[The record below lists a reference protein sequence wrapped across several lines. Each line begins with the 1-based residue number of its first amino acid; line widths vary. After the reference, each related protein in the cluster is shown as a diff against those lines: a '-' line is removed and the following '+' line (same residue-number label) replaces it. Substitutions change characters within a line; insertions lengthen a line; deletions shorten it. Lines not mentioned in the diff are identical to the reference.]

1 MGEGIG
7 SMERRR
13 GKHRA
18 SIWGWGVM
26 LLFVQSLQAQHEEQ
40 LEQIPEQEHARLE
53 DDEAF
58 QEREARAVHQLN
70 LNTADAASLHAL
82 GLLSGVQV
90 EQFLAY
96 RQLLGALVSLY
107 ELQAVPGFDLPLI
120 RTLLPYVRA
129 GGGLEPAYQ
138 LKDYFRRGKHTV
150 LVRYGRPLRHGGEA
164 DEHYNGSADKLLVR
178 YRYQFS
184 PHLSWGVVMEKDAG
198 EQFFRGA
205 QRMGFDHYG
214 AHLFLRRPGGL
225 KALALGDFTVNMGQ
239 GLVQWHGL
247 SFGKSAN
254 VMQLRREGEVLRPYA
269 SAGEFYFYRGAG
281 ITLRR
286 KRLEWTAFLS
296 RRSLDRADSSGSLT
310 GSGYHRN
317 AAEVAKRGAV
327 AQNTAGTVVKWGLP
341 QGHVAL
347 NALAHRFS
355 KPFIKDGA
363 PYRLY
368 GAEGHTFIN
377 AGIDYAATWRN
388 VHFFGEA
395 AVNGKRHFAV
405 LQGLLAALHRNV
417 DAGLVFRHEGKGYQ
431 AWYANAFGEQ
441 PAAGN
446 ESGIYAALHIRAGS
460 RWQLAAYADVFRFPW
475 LRYRIHAPTQGYDAL
490 VAINWQPDKQTAVQL
505 RYQYKQP
512 ATADSLVPWQQF
524 RCQLTLPVIARIVS
538 WKCRLQAAPAAW
550 LVHQQCEARW
560 QRWRVGAGYTWFE
573 TGGEKAVYL
582 AGQGFPGDNAL
593 ARYAGTGWNAQLL
606 VQRRLGEIFSVW
618 CRWQYAPGSSS
629 LQLQLQCGF

>member
-1 MGEGIG
+1 MKCGRTSYGRLQWLIF
-7 SMERRR
+7 
-13 GKHRA
+13 
-18 SIWGWGVM
+18 
-26 LLFVQSLQAQHEEQ
+26 LLLCSHSLQAQHEEQ
-40 LEQIPEQEHARLE
+40 LEQLPEQEHAQLE
-53 DDEAF
+53 NDETF
-58 QEREARAVHQLN
+58 QEREARTVRQLN

-82 GLLSGVQV
+82 GLLSGMQV

-96 RQLLGALVSLY
+96 RQLLGPLISLY

-120 RTLLPYVRA
+120 QTLLPYVRA
-129 GGGLEPAYQ
+129 GNDLEPVYH
-138 LKDYFRRGKHTV
+138 LKDYLRRGKHV
-150 LVRYGRPLRHGGEA
+150 LLLRYGRPLGNGDRMKNN
-164 DEHYNGSADKLLVR
+164 YSGSADKLMLR
-178 YRYQFS
+178 YRYQFL

-205 QRMGFDHYG
+205 QRQGFDHYG
-214 AHLFLRRPGGL
+214 AHLFLRRPGRL

-239 GLVQWHGL
+239 GLIQWHGL

-254 VMQLRREGEVLRPYA
+254 VVQLRREGEVLRPYA
-269 SAGEFYFYRGAG
+269 SAGEFYYYRGAG
-281 ITLRR
+281 LTL
-286 KRLEWTAFLS
+286 KTGRLEWTAFLS
-296 RRSLDRADSSGSLT
+296 RRSLDMADSSGSLT
-310 GSGYHRN
+310 SSGYHRN

-327 AQNTAGTVVKWGLP
+327 LQYTAGAVSKWLLP

-347 NALAHRFS
+347 NVLAHRFS

-363 PYRLY
+363 PYRLF
-368 GAEGHTFIN
+368 GADGHTFVN

-395 AVNGKRHFAV
+395 AVNKNREYAV

-417 DAGLVFRHEGKGYQ
+417 DAGFVFRHEARGYQ
-431 AWYANAFGEQ
+431 AFYANAFGEQ

-446 ESGIYAALHIRAGS
+446 ESGLYATLHIRVNS
-460 RWQLAAYADVFRFPW
+460 RWQIAAYADVFRFPW

-490 VAINWQPDKQTAVQL
+490 AALNWQPDKHTAVQI

-512 ATADSLVPWQQF
+512 ATVDSLIPAQQF
-524 RCQLTLPVIARIVS
+524 RCQFTMPVVARAIS
-538 WKCRLQAAPAAW
+538 WKCRVQAAPAAW
-550 LVHQQCEARW
+550 LVHQQFEARW
-560 QRWRVGAGYTWFE
+560 RQWRVGAGYTWFE

-606 VQRRLGEIFSVW
+606 VQCRLGGAFTAW
-618 CRWQYAPGSSS
+618 CRWQYAPGSNS